1 MTTRK
6 TLLEKFEKKNHVMG
20 FGGFCKMDISRLQMK
35 HHEIPETQSLPLA
48 KFLEA
53 LNKQK
58 IIDRV
63 SVPVC

>member
-1 MTTRK
+1 
-6 TLLEKFEKKNHVMG
+6 MG

-58 IIDRV
+58 IIGRV